1 MFTYQNMQ
9 EFKQELFIK
18 KGYQRMTEQEKEQKI
33 EELQL
38 KKKELSPKVKE
49 AFIAKNIAS
58 KTFTELN
65 NKWLKLKG
73 FWEDF
78 DKEEK
83 LLFFSMPGNKTV
95 IKVKRT
101 KDIKEKEKEKAL
113 KVLNNLPLEIREQVL
128 ANFK

>member
-1 MFTYQNMQ
+1 MQ

-38 KKKELSPKVKE
+38 KKKEISPKVKE

-95 IKVKRT
+95 IKEKRT

-113 KVLNNLPLEIREQVL
+113 KVLNNLPPELRAQVL

>member
-95 IKVKRT
+95 IKEKRT

>member
-1 MFTYQNMQ
+1 MQ
-9 EFKQELFIK
+9 KLFAK
-18 KGYQRMTEQEKEQKI
+18 NGDQRMTNQEKEQKI
-33 EELQL
+33 EELQSE
-38 KKKELSPKVKE
+38 KKIISPKVKE
-49 AFIAKNIAS
+49 AFIAKNIAF

-95 IKVKRT
+95 IKEKRT
-101 KDIKEKEKEKAL
+101 KDNKEKEKEKAL
-113 KVLNNLPLEIREQVL
+113 KVLNNLPPELRAQVL

>member
-95 IKVKRT
+95 IKEKRT

-113 KVLNNLPLEIREQVL
+113 KVLNNLPSEIRAQVL

>member
-1 MFTYQNMQ
+1 
-9 EFKQELFIK
+9 
-18 KGYQRMTEQEKEQKI
+18 MTNQEKEQKI
-33 EELQL
+33 EEIQSE
-38 KKKELSPKVKE
+38 KKIVSPKVKE
-49 AFIAKNIAS
+49 AFIAKNIAF

-65 NKWLKLKG
+65 NKWLVLKG
-73 FWEDF
+73 SWEDF

-95 IKVKRT
+95 IKEKRT

-113 KVLNNLPLEIREQVL
+113 KVLNNLPPEIREQVL